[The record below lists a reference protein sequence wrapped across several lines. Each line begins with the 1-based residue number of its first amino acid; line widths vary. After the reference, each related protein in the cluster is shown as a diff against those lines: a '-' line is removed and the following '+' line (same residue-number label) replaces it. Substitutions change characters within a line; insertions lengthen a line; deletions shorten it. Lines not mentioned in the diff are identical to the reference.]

1 MSWLGNAVLGS
12 RPEWAQMPG
21 MQQYID
27 AIQGPG
33 GASKEEKY
41 ARQDVKAGREGRIE
55 DMGRLKPVL
64 AAINARSAGDK
75 ATGERD
81 IGRSLAFSS
90 DPALAAAMGTEL
102 TGKINENAGQ
112 AFAGAAAG
120 AYGDAEHVALTERA
134 RRQQMEYQAATD
146 RARLYQGSMYDNR
159 RSPGALNKFMDAAFT
174 SAGKAVGGGISA
186 IPGFPG

>member
-1 MSWLGNAVLGS
+1 MI
-12 RPEWAQMPG
+12 PG

-41 ARQDVKAGREGRIE
+41 ARQDVRAGREGRIE
-55 DMGRLKPVL
+55 EMGRLKPVL
-64 AAINARSAGDK
+64 SAINARAAGDK

-90 DPALAAAMGTEL
+90 DPALGAAMGAEL
-102 TGKINENAGQ
+102 SGKINENAGQ

-120 AYGDAEHVALTERA
+120 AYGDAENVAIGERS
-134 RRQQMEYQAATD
+134 RRQQMNYQAAVE
-146 RARLYQGSMYDNR
+146 RANQFRGSQFDNR
-159 RSPGALNKFMDAAFT
+159 RQGGALNTFIQSAAST
-174 SAGKAVGGGISA
+174 AGKGLGAWAGGG
-186 IPGFPG
+186 F